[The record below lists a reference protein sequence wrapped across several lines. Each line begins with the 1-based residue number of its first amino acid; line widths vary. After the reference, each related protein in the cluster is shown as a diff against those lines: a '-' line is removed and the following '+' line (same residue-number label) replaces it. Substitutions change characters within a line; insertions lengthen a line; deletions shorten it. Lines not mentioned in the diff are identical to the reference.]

1 MTAADAPREAPGN
14 DERDLRGRV
23 ELLEFWFRDRVV
35 TIANRGVVLRSEPTP
50 LIPGELPFVV
60 ATTLPQPFMFGGKSE
75 VELLADLQAMLWD
88 LQNQRIDNVRLIN
101 NAVVFY
107 REGAQGDESQMQFFP
122 GARIPVQSPQDM
134 VPWSPNTSILQPAI
148 EAENRIMSD
157 MERISGAVSAISGA
171 NPESINGAT
180 ATQYQ
185 GVVSMAAKRLMRKK
199 QQVLYALRRV
209 GLQQIKLNQALLSQ
223 PERIRLQAE
232 SGGGWD
238 VVTPQQIQ
246 GDLEFEVEDVAESL
260 LQEQRR
266 AQALALAQFY
276 IGNLPAFQAGGLLPN
291 MGALGQMV
299 DKAFDQEP
307 GKFLQA
313 APMPMMPDPVMG
325 GAAPP
330 VTPGGGGGGTP
341 SQMLEQGIA

>member
-1 MTAADAPREAPGN
+1 
-14 DERDLRGRV
+14 V
-23 ELLEFWFRDRVV
+23 
-35 TIANRGVVLRSEPTP
+35 
-50 LIPGELPFVV
+50 
-60 ATTLPQPFMFGGKSE
+60 
-75 VELLADLQAMLWD
+75 
-88 LQNQRIDNVRLIN
+88 
-101 NAVVFY
+101 
-107 REGAQGDESQMQFFP
+107 
-122 GARIPVQSPQDM
+122 
-134 VPWSPNTSILQPAI
+134 SILQPAI

-209 GLQQIKLNQALLSQ
+209 GLQQIKLNQMLLSQ
-223 PERIRLQAE
+223 AERIKNAPGSE
-232 SGGGWD
+232 DPWS

-276 IGNLPAFQAGGLLPN
+276 IGNMPAFQAGGVMPN
-291 MGALGQMV
+291 MTALGQMV

-313 APMPMMPDPVMG
+313 APMPVMDPSMMG

-330 VTPGGGGGGTP
+330 VTPAGGGGGTP